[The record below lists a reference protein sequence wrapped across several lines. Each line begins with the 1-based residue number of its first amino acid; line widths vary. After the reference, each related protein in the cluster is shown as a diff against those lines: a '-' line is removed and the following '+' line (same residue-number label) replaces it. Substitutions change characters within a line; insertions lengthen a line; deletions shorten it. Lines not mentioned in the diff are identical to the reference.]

1 MHHYPIDDELSDGEE
16 SWPNEVGQDEEGQQW
31 MYYVN
36 DILCEDYPDCE
47 LTVEHWQECEEPDF
61 YTFKNEGSEEKE
73 EALGYEEEEEAS
85 RYKDESDY

>member
-36 DILCEDYPDCE
+36 DILCEDYPDYE